1 MNYLGKVIKSTV
13 LRLEGG
19 YKLLNKLNNK
29 KEKKISNERN
39 GHIVCYN
46 CDFANPI
53 KDLSKNLCIKCNLSL
68 PFIY

>member
-1 MNYLGKVIKSTV
+1 MEKVIKSTV

-19 YKLLNKLNNK
+19 YKVLNILDNK
-29 KEKKISNERN
+29 REKKVSTEKN

-46 CDFANPI
+46 CNFANPI
-53 KDLSKNLCIKCNLSL
+53 KNLSKNLCMKCNLSL

>member
-1 MNYLGKVIKSTV
+1 M
-13 LRLEGG
+13 
-19 YKLLNKLNNK
+19 NKLNNK